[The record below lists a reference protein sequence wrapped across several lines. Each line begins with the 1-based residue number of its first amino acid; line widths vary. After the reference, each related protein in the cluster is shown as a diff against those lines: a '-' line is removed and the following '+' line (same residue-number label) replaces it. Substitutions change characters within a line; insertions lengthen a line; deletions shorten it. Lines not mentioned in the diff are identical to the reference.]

1 MSWVPLAL
9 ATALF
14 YGLQGAWS
22 KRVTRDAT
30 PLAASWAIFAF
41 AFPPLLFYLGLRGL
55 PEIQPAFWPA
65 AAVTSGL
72 SLLSFY
78 LYVSALQRGELGLT
92 YPLLALTPLFLVPVE
107 WVLLGD
113 LPGLRQSVGIL
124 AVVAGV
130 YLLHLP
136 GERAGPFA
144 PFRALFRDPGSRR
157 MLAVALIWSVSAVV
171 DKIAVTSASTPFY
184 GVVLSGVLGLAFLP
198 LVSRKGGGVR
208 AALGPDTRWLLV
220 VQGLLFAATFIV
232 QMEALRQTLAA
243 YVITTKRSGAL
254 VTVLLG
260 AAFFG
265 ERGTGK
271 RLVGTAV
278 ILLGLALVVTA

>member
-14 YGLQGAWS
+14 YGIQGAWS

-41 AFPPLLFYLGLRGL
+41 AFPPLLLYLGIRGI

-65 AAVTSGL
+65 ATVTSGL

-113 LPGLRQSVGIL
+113 LPGLRQAAGIGM
-124 AVVAGV
+124 VVAGV

-136 GERAGPFA
+136 EERAGPLA
-144 PFRALFRDPGSRR
+144 PFRALLRDPGSRR
-157 MLAVALIWSVSAVV
+157 MLAVAVIWSVSAVV

-184 GVVLSGVLGLAFLP
+184 GVVLSGALGLAFLP
-198 LVSRKGGGVR
+198 LLSRRGGGIGM
-208 AALGPDTRWLLV
+208 ALSPGTRWLLI

-232 QMEALRQTLAA
+232 QMEAIRQTLAA
-243 YVITTKRSGAL
+243 YVITAKRSGAL

-271 RLVGTAV
+271 RLTGTAV
-278 ILLGLALVVTA
+278 ILGGLFLVISG

>member
-22 KRVTRDAT
+22 KRITRDAT

-41 AFPPLLFYLGLRGL
+41 AFPALLLYLAIQGL
-55 PEIQPAFWPA
+55 PEVQPTFWPA
-65 AAVTSGL
+65 VATTSAL
-72 SLLSFY
+72 SLFSFY
-78 LYVSALQRGELGLT
+78 LYVSALHRGELGLT

-113 LPGLRQSVGIL
+113 LPGIRESVGIVG
-124 AVVAGV
+124 VVAGV

-136 GERAGPFA
+136 AEREGALA
-144 PFRALFRDPGSRR
+144 PFRSLLRDPGSRR

-171 DKIAVTSASTPFY
+171 DKIAVTNASTPFY
-184 GVVLSGVLGLAFLP
+184 GVVLSGFLGVAFLP
-198 LVSRKGGGVR
+198 FLSRKGGGVR
-208 AALGPDTRWLLV
+208 AALAPDTRWLLV

-232 QMEALRQTLAA
+232 QMEALQRTLAA

-260 AAFFG
+260 AALFG
-265 ERGTGK
+265 ERQLGRRLGGTVVI
-271 RLVGTAV
+271 LVGV
-278 ILLGLALVVTA
+278 LLIVTG